1 MVSAPQG
8 VARIVRRPC
17 GVNARLGIVWL
28 QWAGALPR
36 GEKMPSSLTVELP
49 DLPRG
54 AMTPDTGREMAAM
67 PLRGVTVLAVEDSRF
82 ASEALRL
89 MCRRLGAR
97 LRRAESI
104 HAAHS
109 HLKLYRPTVVIVDL
123 GLPDG
128 RGEGLIREIVMK
140 GAAAPVVLGTS
151 GDAGGRASAL
161 AAGADGFLDKPLESF
176 AAFHAALMRHLPD
189 QIASVPDADA
199 PLAPDNLALRD
210 DLAHA
215 AALIEAGGVGG
226 DQTYLSGFLT
236 GVARHAHDAA
246 LAEAA
251 YQAGTAPMTG
261 GLDTLHAMLRRR
273 LDAPDG
279 AFGLQA

>member
-1 MVSAPQG
+1 
-8 VARIVRRPC
+8 
-17 GVNARLGIVWL
+17 
-28 QWAGALPR
+28 
-36 GEKMPSSLTVELP
+36 MPNSQTVELP

-54 AMTPDTGREMAAM
+54 PASSSLGRDMTGAL
-67 PLRGVTVLAVEDSRF
+67 PLRGITVLAVEDSRF

-104 HAAHS
+104 HAARS

-128 RGEGLIREIVMK
+128 RGEALIREIVVK
-140 GAAAPVVLGTS
+140 GASGPVVLGTS
-151 GDAGGRASAL
+151 GDATGRASAL
-161 AAGADGFLDKPLESF
+161 AAGAVGFLDKPLESF
-176 AAFHAALMRHLPD
+176 AAFHAALARHLPE
-189 QIASVPDADA
+189 QIALTADADA

-215 AALIEAGGVGG
+215 AALIEAGT
-226 DQTYLSGFLT
+226 DAQSQQYLSGFLT
-236 GVARHAHDAA
+236 GVARHAHDTA

-251 YQAGTAPMTG
+251 MRAGTAP
-261 GLDTLHAMLRRR
+261 LSDRFDQLRLMLAGRI
-273 LDAPDG
+273 ATAAT
-279 AFGLQA
+279 AFGAVAPPKL